1 MNLRETLVER
11 LAANEQTSLPGLVA
25 APSALSDGCKRVLR
39 EALAEASRIDSRQVG
54 PAHLLYGLLLEGSA
68 LAGSSVI
75 TNLAARGLRAS
86 IGSRAWRPGGTS
98 ERMASGHTV
107 YPTPAEPPGSRPTDT
122 RDNVITFRVTD
133 QDLAAV
139 DTLVESGAMRTRSE
153 ASAWLL
159 QSGIAANKEYLD
171 EIRRIG
177 EEIAR
182 LRQDVQRLTEAHIGR
197 TAATQED
204 AGTNPEEQAG
214 EQPRSE

>member
-1 MNLRETLVER
+1 MPYIE
-11 LAANEQTSLPGLVA
+11 G
-25 APSALSDGCKRVLR
+25 
-39 EALAEASRIDSRQVG
+39 EASRVG
-54 PAHLLYGLLLEGSA
+54 SGG
-68 LAGSSVI
+68 
-75 TNLAARGLRAS
+75 
-86 IGSRAWRPGGTS
+86 IGSCEPN
-98 ERMASGHTV
+98 
-107 YPTPAEPPGSRPTDT
+107 PAL
-122 RDNVITFRVTD
+122 RDP
-133 QDLAAV
+133 

-197 TAATQED
+197 TAAAQED

-214 EQPRSE
+214 ERPRSE